1 MTSARLAAVAALLL
15 CFPTGRATS
24 QAHARHHD
32 APPEKL
38 GTVHFETSCA
48 PAVAPQFDRAVALL
62 HSFEFG
68 ASIRAFDKVLAADS
82 SCAMAYW
89 GIALS
94 RWSNPMAA
102 GARTPLQLE
111 QGRAAVE
118 SASRSG
124 AHASERERAYMGAVN
139 RLYADY
145 EHTTQSAR
153 VDAYERAM
161 ADLAAHSPA
170 DTEAAIFHAIALVAS
185 ADPADKTYAKQ
196 LEAGAVLESLWVKQ
210 PDHPGLAH
218 YIIHAYDY
226 PALADKAREAA
237 ERYSRIA
244 PSAAHALHMPAH
256 TFTRL
261 GLWRESVDANR
272 RSADAALRDASIAE
286 ALHAS
291 DYMEYAYLQMRQLGA
306 ARRVLET
313 LPALAARFDV
323 KAVTGAAPG
332 SAGVFALAAIRARYA
347 LERRD
352 WAAAARLVPKASD
365 FPWTEAMTYFARAL
379 GASRR
384 GDTTGARASVDS
396 LSAIRQRLAAMGE
409 QYWAEQVAIEQLAA
423 QAWLDRAAHRDGAAL
438 DGMRRAAE
446 REDATEKSAVTPGP
460 LAPARELLAE
470 MLLESGRGADALA
483 EYRAVLVREP
493 NRYHALDG
501 ARRAAAALGDR
512 AAAASYAAQLKALT
526 TPARRA
532 PGRRSL
538 LPVPPGQHQRLN
550 NNFADDADYADTA
563 SIGHEGSR
571 LPPGAISDI
580 REGDHERSG
589 TGCEFRRAV
598 VHTRQQQWNHRA
610 PPRHS
615 TGRGPAQTITTP
627 GALRARPFRSQ

>member
-1 MTSARLAAVAALLL
+1 MTRARHAAVAAFLL
-15 CFPTGRATS
+15 CVPAGSAIS
-24 QAHARHHD
+24 QEHPQHHG

-38 GTVHFETSCA
+38 GTVHFATSCA
-48 PAVAPQFDRAVALL
+48 PAVAPRFDRAVALL

-68 ASIRAFDKVLAADS
+68 ASIRAFNDVLAADS

-102 GARTPLQLE
+102 GARAPAQLA
-111 QGRAAVE
+111 QGRAAAE

-124 AHASERERAYMGAVN
+124 ANATERERAYIDAVG

-145 EHTTQSAR
+145 EHVAQSAR
-153 VDAYERAM
+153 VDDYERAM
-161 ADLAAHSPA
+161 AGLVAQQPA

-185 ADPADKTYAKQ
+185 ANPADKTYAKQ
-196 LEAGAVLESLWVKQ
+196 LAAGAVLESLWVKQ

-226 PALADKAREAA
+226 PALAGRASAA
-237 ERYSRIA
+237 AARYSRIA

-272 RSADAALRDASIAE
+272 RSADAALRDSSIAE

-291 DYMEYAYLQMRQLGA
+291 DYMEYAYLQMRELGA

-332 SAGVFALAAIRARYA
+332 SAGVFALAAIPARYA

-352 WAAAARLVPKASD
+352 WPAAARLVPRASG
-365 FPWTEAMTYFARAL
+365 FPWTEAMAYFARAL
-379 GASRR
+379 GAAHR
-384 GDTTGARASVDS
+384 GDTLAARASIDS
-396 LSAIRQRLAAMGE
+396 LSAIRERLAAKGE
-409 QYWAEQVAIEQLAA
+409 PYWAEQVAIQQLAA
-423 QAWLDRAAHRDGAAL
+423 RAWLDHAAHRDSAAL
-438 DGMRRAAE
+438 EGMRRAAE

-460 LAPARELLAE
+460 LAPARELLGE
-470 MLLESGRGADALA
+470 MLLESGRSAEALA
-483 EYRAVLVREP
+483 AYRAALVREP

-501 ARRAAAALGDR
+501 ARRAAAAAGDR
-512 AAAASYAAQLKALT
+512 AAAARYAEQLRILT
-526 TPARRA
+526 RPSRSAR
-532 PGRRSL
+532 
-538 LPVPPGQHQRLN
+538 
-550 NNFADDADYADTA
+550 
-563 SIGHEGSR
+563 
-571 LPPGAISDI
+571 
-580 REGDHERSG
+580 
-589 TGCEFRRAV
+589 
-598 VHTRQQQWNHRA
+598 
-610 PPRHS
+610 
-615 TGRGPAQTITTP
+615 
-627 GALRARPFRSQ
+627 